1 MAPFKCGLLAACL
14 LAASGAFAGQDAPPP
29 DLSGVLT
36 GSTNAAHE
44 SSIESDIPAIRL
56 SSLKEAALGYGVRSG
71 LARRSYE
78 IGKIL
83 SANESLLDGIFNFAA
98 LVLERNVMPPVL
110 SYGQVSLNLPDT
122 ETIRVADATYRIES
136 QARFVTAPTNWRDYL
151 LRDFQYQVEVPATSL
166 LPKNDAEKKVWEK
179 YVSQGWDIGFKQAD
193 EIFGQSLARLERDYK
208 GMVLYKS
215 LLAKGMI
222 SKPYVA
228 ESKMGV
234 TGNGNEIN
242 INDRVLRITAKP
254 RLQTNPAIW
263 KPVAVPR

>member
-1 MAPFKCGLLAACL
+1 MVPFKCCL
-14 LAASGAFAGQDAPPP
+14 LAGCLFAASSAFAGQDAPPP
-29 DLSGVLT
+29 DLSGVLN

-44 SSIESDIPAIRL
+44 SSIESDIPPIRL
-56 SSLKEAALGYGVRSG
+56 GSLKEAALGYGVRSG

-78 IGKIL
+78 IGKML

-110 SYGQVSLNLPDT
+110 SYGQVSLNLPDA
-122 ETIRVADATYRIES
+122 ETIRIADATYRIES

-151 LRDFQYQVEVPATSL
+151 LRDFKYQTEVPATSL

-215 LLAKGMI
+215 LLTKGMI

-234 TGNGNEIN
+234 TGNGDEIN
-242 INDRVLRITAKP
+242 INDRILRITAKP
-254 RLQTNPAIW
+254 QLQTNPAIW

>member
-78 IGKIL
+78 IGKML
-83 SANESLLDGIFNFAA
+83 SANESLLDGIFN
-98 LVLERNVMPPVL
+98 ERNVMPPVL

-151 LRDFQYQVEVPATSL
+151 LHDFQYQVEVPATSL

-254 RLQTNPAIW
+254 QLQTNPAIW

>member
-1 MAPFKCGLLAACL
+1 MVPYKSVFLAACL
-14 LAASGAFAGQDAPPP
+14 FATSGVSADQDAPPP

-44 SSIESDIPAIRL
+44 STLESDIPAIRL
-56 SSLKEAALGYGVRSG
+56 SSLKESALGYGVRSG

-78 IGKIL
+78 IGNIL
-83 SANESLLDGIFNFAA
+83 SSNESLLDGIFNFAA

-110 SYGQVSLNLPDT
+110 SYGQASLNLPDA
-122 ETIRVADATYRIES
+122 ETIRIADATYRIES
-136 QARFVTAPTNWRDYL
+136 QARFVSVPTSWRDYL
-151 LRDFQYQVEVPATSL
+151 LRDFQYQAEVPAASL
-166 LPKNDAEKKVWEK
+166 LPKNDAEKQVWEK

-193 EIFGQSLARLERDYK
+193 EIFSQSLARLERDYK

-254 RLQTNPAIW
+254 QLQTNPAIW

>member
-78 IGKIL
+78 IGKML

-110 SYGQVSLNLPDT
+110 SCLLYTS
-122 ETIRVADATYRIES
+122 DA
-136 QARFVTAPTNWRDYL
+136 
-151 LRDFQYQVEVPATSL
+151 
-166 LPKNDAEKKVWEK
+166 
-179 YVSQGWDIGFKQAD
+179 AD
-193 EIFGQSLARLERDYK
+193 E
-208 GMVLYKS
+208 
-215 LLAKGMI
+215 
-222 SKPYVA
+222 
-228 ESKMGV
+228 
-234 TGNGNEIN
+234 
-242 INDRVLRITAKP
+242 
-254 RLQTNPAIW
+254 
-263 KPVAVPR
+263 